1 MSNVVSSDLVSAGLP
16 WRRHTLHISNN
27 TAILCTHL
35 LIAQEWST
43 MIRLIVKDT
52 TLQNLFLIG
61 INKLVRVRTNLRSYW
76 ANSMNKA

>member
-1 MSNVVSSDLVSAGLP
+1 MSSDLVSAGLP
-16 WRRHTLHISNN
+16 RRRHTLYISNN
-27 TAILCTHL
+27 TTILCTHL
-35 LIAQEWST
+35 FIAQEWFT

-76 ANSMNKA
+76 ANSMHKA